1 MGRDMAN
8 FIQRRFTKPETFR
21 KIRPDLLWAWLKQSE
36 SYFKSR
42 GVVLPATGENL
53 GADAF
58 SPRLD
63 YDGLVRVF
71 LEPTADMPAEL
82 VDGLHLVHE
91 MGRPA
96 RVESMFQEAC
106 RHGLS
111 LGLGED
117 ATAEDVAVK
126 LLLLDPRVLENLRNC
141 DVMTR
146 RRSFEYFTTDAV
158 PVPRFEGP
166 TLEQIRTL
174 EEKLNSFYVAWR
186 RGGGTRVF
194 AYCQQKVGQN
204 GPEWL
209 FLVRHGGLFRREEAM
224 ENGEPT
230 SVLYRPRRYALLK
243 YDAGRG
249 EMGVY
254 CGEEREQKIL
264 LKVFGRALFGRD
276 NFFPGT
282 AKFDLKP
289 LVRRGR
295 GALAWGDVP
304 PIEQVRL
311 TDLEFFRRRA
321 PWRRGIQQA
330 DDLFALIEQ
339 GELCWPQD
347 VTEITR
353 ATFTVKFWRQSRARR
368 VTIVPCNRALY
379 SRDEDSPI
387 LERWMA
393 ARQIIQPASAQ
404 EAA

>member
-1 MGRDMAN
+1 MSN
-8 FIQRRFTKPETFR
+8 VIQRRFTNPETFQR
-21 KIRPDLLWAWLKQSE
+21 IRPDLLWAWLKQSE
-36 SYFKSR
+36 WYFNKR
-42 GVVLPATGENL
+42 GLVLPPTGENL

-71 LEPTADMPAEL
+71 MEPTADMPVEL

-106 RHGLS
+106 RSGLD

-117 ATAEDVAVK
+117 ATPEDVAVK
-126 LLLLDPRVLENLRNC
+126 LLVLDPRVLENLRNC
-141 DVMTR
+141 DLMAR
-146 RRSFEYFTTDAV
+146 RRSFEYFTTDAL
-158 PVPRFEGP
+158 PVPRFDGP
-166 TLEQIRTL
+166 TLDQIRTL
-174 EEKLNSFYVAWR
+174 EERLDSFYVAWR

-194 AYCQQKVGQN
+194 AYCQQKMGRD

-254 CGEEREQKIL
+254 CSEERERKIL
-264 LKVFGRALFGRD
+264 LKVFGRSLFGRD

-289 LVRRGR
+289 LVCRGR

-321 PWRRGIQQA
+321 PWRRMIQQA

-393 ARQIIQPASAQ
+393 ARQIIQPATVL

>member
-1 MGRDMAN
+1 MSSL
-8 FIQRRFTKPETFR
+8 IQKRFTNPETFR

-36 SYFKSR
+36 GYFNKR
-42 GVVLPATGENL
+42 GLVLPASGESL

-63 YDGLVRVF
+63 YDGLARVF
-71 LEPTADMPAEL
+71 MEPTADMPSEL
-82 VDGLHLVHE
+82 VEGLHMVHE

-96 RVESMFQEAC
+96 RVDRMLQEAC
-106 RHGLS
+106 RSGLD

-117 ATAEDVAVK
+117 ATPADIAVK
-126 LLLLDPRVLENLRNC
+126 LLLLDPKALEDLCNC

-158 PVPRFEGP
+158 PVPQFEGA
-166 TLEQIRTL
+166 TLEQLRLL
-174 EEKLNSFYVAWR
+174 EEKLNAFYVAYR

-194 AYCQQKVGQN
+194 SYCQQKVGQPS
-204 GPEWL
+204 PEWL

-230 SVLYRPRRYALLK
+230 AVVYRPRKYAVLK
-243 YDAGRG
+243 YDVSRG
-249 EMGVY
+249 EMGVC
-254 CGEEREQKIL
+254 CGETRERKIL
-264 LKVFGRALFGRD
+264 LKLFGKVLFGRD

-282 AKFDLKP
+282 AKFDLGP
-289 LVRRGR
+289 LIARGR
-295 GALAWGDVP
+295 AALAWADVP

-311 TDLEFFRRRA
+311 TDLEFYRREA
-321 PWRRGIQQA
+321 PWRRVIQQA
-330 DDLFALIEQ
+330 EDLFSLIEH
-339 GELCWPQD
+339 GELCWPRD
-347 VTEITR
+347 VAEITS
-353 ATFTVKFWRQSRARR
+353 ATFTVKFSRQSRARR

-393 ARQIIQPASAQ
+393 ARGLIQPLN
-404 EAA
+404 

>member
-1 MGRDMAN
+1 MPN
-8 FIQRRFTKPETFR
+8 FIQKRFTNPETFR
-21 KIRPDLLWAWLKQSE
+21 RIRPDLLWAWLKQSE
-36 SYFKSR
+36 GYFKKR
-42 GVVLPATGENL
+42 GLAIPSGECGMQNAEL
-53 GADAF
+53 GVRF
-58 SPRLD
+58 D
-63 YDGLVRVF
+63 YEGLVRVF
-71 LEPTADMPAEL
+71 MEPTVDMPVEL

-106 RHGLS
+106 KSGLN
-111 LGLGED
+111 LGLDED
-117 ATAEDVAVK
+117 ATPEDVAVK

-146 RRSFEYFTTDAV
+146 RRSFEYFTTDAL
-158 PVPRFEGP
+158 PLPRFDGP

-194 AYCQQKVGQN
+194 AYCQQKVGQD

-230 SVLYRPRRYALLK
+230 SVVYRPRRYALLK

-254 CGEEREQKIL
+254 CTEERERKIL

-289 LVRRGR
+289 LVCRGR

-321 PWRRGIQQA
+321 PWRRVIQQA

-339 GELCWPQD
+339 GEVCWPQD

-387 LERWMA
+387 LERWMM
-393 ARQIIQPASAQ
+393 AREIIQPATVL